1 MNVRRTSSATWLL
14 LLGLVVACS
23 KGGTTESRPS
33 EAPAPPV
40 QVADAATSAHADAAG
55 PDALAG
61 FGKDNASGAQLGS
74 AVDADL
80 PQRNPARD
88 LNEQLGGGA
97 QPTDPRHPPHT
108 RVTLSSHR
116 ALGPSSLDSSKIAG
130 RYMGAGQ
137 AAVRRCYEG
146 VLAHEPATTG
156 TLTLQFAVTPT
167 GHVVDAT
174 AESWNPALSKCVLD
188 AMPTWTFSTPKAQAR
203 FELVLSLVVE

>member
-1 MNVRRTSSATWLL
+1 MNVLRMSGATWLL

-40 QVADAATSAHADAAG
+40 PAAVADAAISAQADAAG
-55 PDALAG
+55 PDARG
-61 FGKDNASGAQLGS
+61 SFGKDNASGAQLGS

-80 PQRNPARD
+80 PQRNPGRD
-88 LNEQLGGGA
+88 LNEQIGGGGA
-97 QPTDPRHPPHT
+97 QPTDPRHPAHT

-116 ALGPSSLDSSKIAG
+116 ALGPSSLDSSKVAG

-146 VLAHEPATTG
+146 VLAHEPTTTG
-156 TLTLQFAVTPT
+156 TLTLQFAVTTT

-174 AESWNPALSKCVLD
+174 AESWRVR
-188 AMPTWTFSTPKAQAR
+188 AR
-203 FELVLSLVVE
+203 RSDRRRARLRMRAR